1 MTESE
6 KCPVAHTPFDDHYF
20 SHPYERYAE
29 LREDAPIHRV
39 WLPEGV
45 PVWLVTRYE
54 DVYAGLNDKRLAR
67 NRRHAGADYK
77 NELLPAAVQE
87 GNLHMED
94 GDVHTRLRRFM
105 NYAFTPKRIEAL
117 RPRMNEVADTLLDGI
132 AAAGGGD
139 LMAAFA
145 EPLPIAL
152 IVDMLGIPRDM
163 EGDFH
168 LWSDQIM
175 CGVLEDAQQA
185 GRALIAYTCELMAR
199 KKAEPAD
206 DLLSHWVHG
215 TDQDGRGM
223 SDQEIVG
230 MTFFLLL
237 GGYITTFGSFGT
249 AVAGLLRDPEQADR
263 LRGTPELMPAAVEE
277 FLRWDGS
284 AQNAIRRFAVE
295 EMEIAGQPIARGD
308 TVLLS
313 LGSANRD
320 PRRFPDADRLVLDR
334 EDNAHLTF
342 GRGPHGCPGKEL
354 ARIELQ
360 VMLTKLLHRF
370 PAMKLAVP
378 AGELTWRPNYIFRAP
393 RQLPVTV

>member
-1 MTESE
+1 MTQRCPISE
-6 KCPVAHTPFDDHYF
+6 TPFDDHYF
-20 SHPYERYAE
+20 SHPYERYTE
-29 LREDAPIHRV
+29 LREDSPVHRV

-54 DVYAGLNDKRLAR
+54 DVYAGLNDKRLVR
-67 NRRHAGADYK
+67 NRRHANADYK
-77 NELLPAAVQE
+77 NELLPNAVQE

-94 GDVHTRLRRFM
+94 GAAHTRQRRFM
-105 NYAFTPKRIEAL
+105 NYAFTPRRIEAL
-117 RPRMNEVADTLLDGI
+117 RPRMNEVADSLLTDI
-132 AAAGGGD
+132 EKAGGGD
-139 LMAAFA
+139 LMTAFA

-152 IVDMLGIPRDM
+152 IVEMLGIPRDM
-163 EGDFH
+163 GGDFH
-168 LWSDQIM
+168 MWSDMIM
-175 CGVLEDAQQA
+175 CGVLDDAQKA
-185 GRALIAYTCELMAR
+185 GRALITYTYELMAR
-199 KKAEPAD
+199 KRVEPGD

-215 TDQDGRGM
+215 KDVDGNGL
-223 SDQEIVG
+223 SDQEVVG

-249 AVAGLLRDPEQADR
+249 AVLGLLQNPEQAER
-263 LRGTPELMPAAVEE
+263 LRTHPELMPAAVEE

-284 AQNAIRRFAVE
+284 AQNAIRRFALE
-295 EMEIAGQPIARGD
+295 EMEIAGQTIGKGD

-320 PRRFPDADRLVLDR
+320 HRRFADADKLVLDR

-342 GRGPHGCPGKEL
+342 GRGPHNCPGKEL

-360 VMLTKLLHRF
+360 VMVSKLLAKF
-370 PAMKLAVP
+370 PNLKLAVP
-378 AGELTWRPNYIFRAP
+378 AEDIAWRPNYIFRAP

>member
-1 MTESE
+1 VEDRAAE
-6 KCPVAHTPFDDHYF
+6 DARCPFDEHYF
-20 SHPYERYAE
+20 SKPYERYE
-29 LREDAPIHRV
+29 QLREDAAIHRV
-39 WLPEGV
+39 WMPEGV

-67 NRRHAGADYK
+67 NRRHANGDYK
-77 NELLPAAVQE
+77 NELLPEAVQE

-105 NYAFTPKRIEAL
+105 NYPFTPKRIEAL
-117 RPRMNEVADTLLDGI
+117 RPRMVEVADTLLDDI
-132 AAAGGGD
+132 AEAGGGD
-139 LMAAFA
+139 LMSAFA

-163 EGDFH
+163 EGPFH
-168 LWSDQIM
+168 QWSDQIM

-185 GRALIAYTCELMAR
+185 GRALITYTYGLMAR

-206 DLLSHWVHG
+206 DLLSHWVHDK
-215 TDQDGRGM
+215 DQDGHGM

-249 AVAGLLRDPEQADR
+249 AVVGLLQNPEKAEL
-263 LRGTPELMPAAVEE
+263 LRANPDLVPGAVEE

-295 EMEIAGQPIARGD
+295 DMEIAGQPIARGD
-308 TVLLS
+308 TVILS

-320 PRRFPDADRLVLDR
+320 PRRFPDAGEMVLDR
-334 EDNAHLTF
+334 ADNAHLSF
-342 GRGPHGCPGKEL
+342 GRGPHACPGKDL
-354 ARIELQ
+354 ARVELQ
-360 VMLTKLLHRF
+360 VMIGKLLTRF
-370 PAMKLAVP
+370 PNLKLAVP
-378 AGELTWRPNYIFRAP
+378 VEEISWRPNYIFRAP
-393 RQLPVTV
+393 RRLPVTV